1 VQRGAIV
8 DKEAVNVINDVAD
21 VVQDLSTNAEIIALK
36 DQIQSLMDKNATVIN
51 TGSSVDMTLIQELQ
65 KQVATLESELKK
77 VKEAKPINS
86 TVVRQEADAD
96 ISSTVNGNN
105 PVNKPVATSA
115 PSSSGDSVVG
125 DGAADLSAA
134 TGGED
139 PSGAV
144 GGASGS
150 SNTAT
155 TTTSSA
161 FAMKIGYGLIPIA
174 FVQAVHGL

>member
-1 VQRGAIV
+1 
-8 DKEAVNVINDVAD
+8 
-21 VVQDLSTNAEIIALK
+21 LK
-36 DQIQSLMDKNATVIN
+36 DQIQSLMDKNETVIVS
-51 TGSSVDMTLIQELQ
+51 GSTVDMTLIQQLQ

-96 ISSTVNGNN
+96 ISSDVIGNN
-105 PVNKPVATSA
+105 PVNKPGVATLA